1 MHCAP
6 TNAPRAVHPPTR
18 TRRLGTPRTPPR
30 TSTQHLQVP
39 STVPWPW
46 VSQDGHNSRPPFGHP
61 SSTQA
66 TLRHPPVRA
75 TTPAPQ
81 RPTQTSLRSRDRG
94 AQANITPVHSLRGF
108 LSLTRARMWS
118 PPRPASR
125 LQHGIPNI
133 QPSSHTARGPG
144 GRRIRDKEG
153 VGTHRGDWRGYAT
166 GTHSLFWVFPLPLS
180 VLPLRRAASF
190 APWRSHPFSVWLCY
204 LCPNMQFFP
213 SRCVLGLAQ
222 RSREPAESRMEDFH
236 LPRL

>member
-1 MHCAP
+1 MGRLP
-6 TNAPRAVHPPTR
+6 
-18 TRRLGTPRTPPR
+18 RRLGTPRTPPR

-46 VSQDGHNSRPPFGHP
+46 VSQDGHNSHPPFGHP

-81 RPTQTSLRSRDRG
+81 RPTRTSLRSRDRG
-94 AQANITPVHSLRGF
+94 AQANITPVHSLRDF

-180 VLPLRRAASF
+180 VLPLRRAVSF
-190 APWRSHPFSVWLCY
+190 AQRRRPLFSVWLCFV
-204 LCPNMQFFP
+204 CSHMSSFP
-213 SRCVLGLAQ
+213 SRFVLGLAQ